1 MRVIGAGFGRTG
13 TMSLKAAL
21 EELGFGPCFHM
32 IDLLQDPER
41 VPLWQAAVD
50 GEDVDW
56 DEAFDGYESTVDWP
70 GCTFWRQLTQRYP
83 EAPVVLTVRDPDAWY
98 ESTRRT
104 IFEVREAAMKGELDV
119 DAASLTAPPEA
130 MRMIGGLIWEGTFDG
145 RFLDRSY
152 AIDAFNRHNEAVI
165 ASVPR
170 RRLLVH
176 EIQDGWEPL
185 AMFLG
190 AEIPDTEFPHLNDTD
205 AFRRMVGM
213 RALRSGVSR

>member
-32 IDLLQDPER
+32 IDLLRAPER

-50 GEDVDW
+50 GEEVDW
-56 DEAFDGYESTVDWP
+56 DAVFAGYESTVDWP
-70 GCTFWRQLTQRYP
+70 GCTFYRQLAERYP
-83 EAPVVLTVRDPDAWY
+83 DAPVVLTVRDPDAWY

-104 IFEVREAAMKGELDV
+104 IFEVRQAMMRGEIDRDGADL
-119 DAASLTAPPEA
+119 SAPPEA
-130 MRMIGGLIWEGTFDG
+130 MRMIGDLIWDGTFHG
-145 RFLDRSY
+145 RFLDRAY
-152 AIDAFNRHNEAVI
+152 AIDVFNRHNEEVI
-165 ASVPR
+165 ATVPR
-170 RRLLVH
+170 ERLLVH

-190 AEIPDTEFPHLNDTD
+190 VEIPDGEFPHLNDTE
-205 AFRRMVGM
+205 AFRKMTGM
-213 RALRSGVSR
+213 PALTRSVPR

>member
-21 EELGFGPCFHM
+21 EELGCGPCFHM
-32 IDLLQDPER
+32 IDLLQAPER

-50 GEDVDW
+50 GDDVDW

-70 GCTFWRQLTQRYP
+70 GCTFYRRLAEHYP
-83 EAPVVLTVRDPDAWY
+83 DAPVVLTVRDPDAWY
-98 ESTRRT
+98 ESTRQT
-104 IFEVREAAMKGELDV
+104 IFEVREAMKRGEI
-119 DAASLTAPPEA
+119 DADEASLAATPEA
-130 MRMIGGLIWEGTFDG
+130 MKMIGGLIWDGTFDG

-152 AIDAFNRHNEAVI
+152 AIDVFNRHNEEVI

-170 RRLLVH
+170 ERLLVH

-185 AMFLG
+185 ALFLG
-190 AEIPDTEFPHLNDTD
+190 VEIPDTEFPHLNDTD
-205 AFRRMVGM
+205 AFRKMCGM
-213 RALRSGVSR
+213 PALRGSGVR